1 MLTSEGNDNMPAT
14 PTITAAALIG
24 IKTCKRVGMSYSISE
39 KIKTKAITKML

>member
-14 PTITAAALIG
+14 PTITAAAEIG

-39 KIKTKAITKML
+39 KIKTKAITEMF